1 AFSIQ
6 VPNDN
11 AVLVLSYLGYESQQV
26 TVGAQR
32 NLTITLVESTEELDE
47 VVVIGYGTVKKRD
60 LTGAV
65 SVIDVDEMAKTGAST
80 IAQSI
85 QGLASGVN
93 VRSTGNAGSDA
104 SIEIRGIGTLRN
116 NDPLWVVDGLITS
129 AGADF
134 NQNDVESIQILKDAS
149 AAAIYG
155 SGADNGV
162 IIVNTRKGK
171 DGPANVDFSV
181 RESFDWSPGYGLMNA
196 EESKEYNDMPYR
208 EGIKDGPW
216 SGTLQ
221 DHADYDT

>member
-1 AFSIQ
+1 ETRVEHAAIAQQITVTGRVVDQQGAPLEGINVAVQGSSTATVTNEEGAFSIQ
-6 VPNDN
+6 VPSDN

-65 SVIDVDEMAKTGAST
+65 SVIDVDDMAKTGAST

-104 SIEIRGIGTLRN
+104 SIEIRGIG
-116 NDPLWVVDGLITS
+116 
-129 AGADF
+129 
-134 NQNDVESIQILKDAS
+134 
-149 AAAIYG
+149 
-155 SGADNGV
+155 
-162 IIVNTRKGK
+162 
-171 DGPANVDFSV
+171 
-181 RESFDWSPGYGLMNA
+181 
-196 EESKEYNDMPYR
+196 
-208 EGIKDGPW
+208 
-216 SGTLQ
+216 
-221 DHADYDT
+221 